1 MANYLYTITAHAT
14 SPAPLTLSTNGL
26 MASTYYDDTTS
37 TTKQGNEGIAPS
49 GDKTGLL
56 GNNQDASLSNLSI
69 FNRCSDGGNNP
80 YQPTSATPSLPYF
93 SLLIGD
99 RDFSPTSIED
109 FNGLLGDGGD
119 AETDWN
125 NTAATPLTWH
135 TPSLAAS
142 TYTLIVPTD
151 NVVYQ
156 SSATRRGGVL
166 VWHIPTN
173 SLGAYA
179 QNANLPFDSSVT
191 PVSTDTDSEAAVKI
205 WSMGFGLISTQGTV
219 LPEIQ

>member
-14 SPAPLTLSTNGL
+14 SPASLTLSTNGL
-26 MASTYYDDTTS
+26 MASTYYDNATS
-37 TTKQGNEGIAPS
+37 TTKQGNEGIAPG

-56 GNNQDASLSNLSI
+56 GNGQDPSQSTLSI
-69 FNRCSDGGNNP
+69 FNRCSNVGNNS
-80 YQPTSATPSLPYF
+80 YQPAVATPSLPYF

-109 FNGLLGDGGD
+109 FNELLGDGGD

-125 NTAATPLTWH
+125 DNAATPLTWH
-135 TPSLAAS
+135 TPSLTAS

-166 VWHIPTN
+166 VWHIPSN

-179 QNANLPFDSSVT
+179 QNANLPFESSET
-191 PVSTDTDSEAAVKI
+191 PLSTDTDSEAAVKI